1 MSLHG
6 RQKYASAKSGARFDL
21 GDLPRVATPT
31 PSPLDALR
39 QHTRAV
45 VLTAPGGD
53 VSPDLLAAIRDSG
66 VPCELIGHP
75 LVAMAELCRLDRD
88 QRPGEPA
95 ERSALIV
102 SDRDQWDDLS
112 MLFEVVRERLARVSI
127 WILAGQLAI
136 EVHRGKAPDARA
148 SEPEQPAERSFA
160 PVSTR
165 TPPKPTLRIV
175 EPQDAAPMRAALG
188 AEDEPFDDEN
198 AGTRNAEAVTSEEI
212 EMLLDLFDGPA
223 DDRAGG
229 GAP

>member
-1 MSLHG
+1 M
-6 RQKYASAKSGARFDL
+6 
-21 GDLPRVATPT
+21 
-31 PSPLDALR
+31 
-39 QHTRAV
+39 
-45 VLTAPGGD
+45 LTAPGGD

-88 QRPGEPA
+88 QRLGEA
-95 ERSALIV
+95 SERSALIV

-136 EVHRGKAPDARA
+136 EVHRGKSSDARA
-148 SEPEQPAERSFA
+148 TEPPQPAERSFT

-175 EPQDAAPMRAALG
+175 EPQDAAPARAALG
-188 AEDEPFDDEN
+188 ADDEPFDDE
-198 AGTRNAEAVTSEEI
+198 
-212 EMLLDLFDGPA
+212 
-223 DDRAGG
+223 
-229 GAP
+229 